1 MLTNCVFGDARS
13 VSDCASAPTRARTQT
28 ALARLST
35 VRAGKLFWAAA
46 IVFFG
51 ADCTV
56 AEDIVFG
63 SFARSEPAKQ
73 LVELVEARLGMD
85 AEMVDVEVAGRR
97 YWRVVARFGSEA
109 AARANMA
116 KAHDGGFTDA
126 WYSARPVVVPGEDLA
141 SPPTG
146 SEDPAPAPAVRQHAW
161 RLTFATSGD
170 PADAIDV
177 PRDDTAVVAIDGRL
191 DEAVWSGVP
200 GHDNMVL
207 VEPGT
212 LATAR
217 HRTVARY
224 FHSDRGLYIGVWNE
238 QPADTLTPR
247 NPTAR
252 RGAKTDGWGITLDT
266 SGTGRYGHWFSVDL
280 GDAVEP
286 TARLWESATA
296 GLDDGWSL
304 EVFVPWTMLAMP
316 PVADERVI
324 GMYVNRKV
332 AYVEERWAW
341 PAVLAPVRDV
351 RPR

>member
-13 VSDCASAPTRARTQT
+13 VSDYASARTRARPQT
-28 ALARLST
+28 ALSRLSN
-35 VRAGKLFWAAA
+35 VPAGKLLWAAV
-46 IVFFG
+46 IIFFG
-51 ADCTV
+51 VDCTV
-56 AEDIVFG
+56 AEDVVFG
-63 SFARSEPAKQ
+63 SFARNEPAKR
-73 LVELVEARLGMD
+73 LAELVEARLGMD
-85 AEMVDVEVAGRR
+85 AEIVAVEGAGAR
-97 YWRVVARFGSEA
+97 YWRVVAKFGSEA
-109 AARANMA
+109 AARTNMA

-126 WYSARPVVVPGEDLA
+126 WYSARPFVATGKDLA

-146 SEDPAPAPAVRQHAW
+146 AEDRAPAPAVRQHAW

-177 PRDDTAVVAIDGRL
+177 PRDDTAVVNIDGLL
-191 DEAVWSGVP
+191 DEAVWTGVP

-212 LATAR
+212 LAKAR

-224 FHSDRGLYIGVWNE
+224 FHSDRGLFIGVWNE
-238 QPADTLTPR
+238 QPPDTLTPR
-247 NPTAR
+247 NSSSPR
-252 RGAKTDGWGITLDT
+252 SAKTDGWGITLDT

-280 GDAVEP
+280 GDAVDP
-286 TARLWESATA
+286 TARIWESATA
-296 GLDDGWSL
+296 RLDDGWSL
-304 EVFVPWTMLAMP
+304 EAFVPWTMLAMP

-332 AYVEERWAW
+332 AYVDERWAW

-351 RPR
+351 R

>member
-1 MLTNCVFGDARS
+1 M
-13 VSDCASAPTRARTQT
+13 SDCASAATRARTRA
-28 ALARLST
+28 ALSRLSN
-35 VRAGKLFWAAA
+35 VRAAKLFWAAA
-46 IVFFG
+46 VIFLG
-51 ADCTV
+51 ADRAV
-56 AEDIVFG
+56 AEDVVFG
-63 SFARSEPAKQ
+63 SFARNEPAKR
-73 LVELVEARLGMD
+73 LAEIIEARLGMD
-85 AEMVDVEVAGRR
+85 AEIVSVEVAGRS
-97 YWRVVARFGSEA
+97 YWRVVAKFGSEA
-109 AARANMA
+109 EARAHMA

-126 WYSARPVVVPGEDLA
+126 WYSARPVVVPAKDLA
-141 SPPTG
+141 SPPMA
-146 SEDPAPAPAVRQHAW
+146 SEERAPAPALRQHAW
-161 RLTFATSGD
+161 RLTFATSDD
-170 PADAIDV
+170 PADAINV
-177 PRDDTAVVAIDGRL
+177 PRDDTAVVTIDGRL
-191 DEAVWSGVP
+191 DETVWSGVP

-247 NPTAR
+247 NPSAR

-266 SGTGRYGHWFSVDL
+266 SGTARYGHWFSVDL
-280 GDAVEP
+280 GDVVEP
-286 TARLWESATA
+286 TARIWESATA
-296 GLDDGWSL
+296 RLDDGWSL

-341 PAVLAPVRDV
+341 PAVLAPARDA
-351 RPR
+351 RQR